1 LVSWFVLYTYF
12 EAPLKLSSDSEDD
25 KEEEEEEEEES
36 EEESEEV
43 SESSSLVPLE
53 SESVPQNLLD
63 YARGNQREFVSNAR
77 QNPSVASDLSRERSF
92 AGSKAAA

>member
-25 KEEEEEEEEES
+25 KEEEEEEEES

>member
-1 LVSWFVLYTYF
+1 LYTYF

-25 KEEEEEEEEES
+25 KEEEEEEEES

-53 SESVPQNLLD
+53 SESAPQNLLD

>member
-1 LVSWFVLYTYF
+1 MYTYF
-12 EAPLKLSSDSEDD
+12 EAPLKLSCDSEDD
-25 KEEEEEEEEES
+25 KEEEEEEEE

-63 YARGNQREFVSNAR
+63 YGRGNQREFVSKAR
-77 QNPSVASDLSRERSF
+77 RKPSVASDLSGERSF
-92 AGSKAAA
+92 ADSKAAT

>member
-25 KEEEEEEEEES
+25 KEEEEEEES

>member
-1 LVSWFVLYTYF
+1 MVSWFVLYTYF

-25 KEEEEEEEEES
+25 KEEEEEEEES

>member
-1 LVSWFVLYTYF
+1 MVSWFVLYTYF

-25 KEEEEEEEEES
+25 KEEEEEEEES

-53 SESVPQNLLD
+53 SESAPQKLLD